1 MMLMVPVI
9 TIWRAV
15 QCRLTG
21 RKFPQ
26 RLFIAAAGPAA
37 AAAAA
42 AAYNI
47 LILIASRLPPPSD
60 ATSSQFAQRL
70 NQRSEDSRRL
80 IAENF

>member
-26 RLFIAAAGPAA
+26 RLFIAAAGPA

>member
-1 MMLMVPVI
+1 MVPVI

-26 RLFIAAAGPAA
+26 RLFIAAAGPA